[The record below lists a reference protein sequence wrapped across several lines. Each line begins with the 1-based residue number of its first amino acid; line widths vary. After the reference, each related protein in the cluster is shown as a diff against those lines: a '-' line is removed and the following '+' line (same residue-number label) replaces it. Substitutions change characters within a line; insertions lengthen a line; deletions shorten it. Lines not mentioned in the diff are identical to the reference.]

1 MATPAA
7 ATARPAARMQEMVDF
22 LVPREPGDSRDWFL
36 MSASTAIFVYLAM
49 EMFRVYLYLYHA
61 AGLKPLVDV
70 LHPR

>member
-1 MATPAA
+1 
-7 ATARPAARMQEMVDF
+7 
-22 LVPREPGDSRDWFL
+22 